1 MKQSQSSSQ
10 PHSFVAEMKEPTEDS
25 HNFFSRWIRVTAPA
39 ELPRNAPFKQREAVR
54 RGRLASAIMFF
65 LIIILF
71 GALMIG
77 ILGTNHL
84 IIPAVS
90 IMFVLVLAAIYCN
103 RSGHTNTAGLFLS
116 LGYDAAVSSVILTYP
131 GGLTPSILGLYDMLV
146 ISEIFFVTL
155 LPLNWVLFS
164 LILNIAF
171 IITDLSLQAGSASFY
186 TMMQADRMAV
196 ISRPIMLH
204 VIVTAVL
211 YFWIRNN
218 QREMIRADQ
227 AEDLAALRQERVREK
242 EQLQTGIESIQQALV
257 RAANGDFSAQIPL
270 SQENVLWKIAS
281 SINTLLARIQSAR
294 KNEEQVN
301 RFIEHLTHE
310 LQNFLVT
317 RRPPTLPFPP
327 QPGPTTKLVS
337 VLHALM
343 MPRPTNPSASH
354 RSVLPPKLPTSDQQK
369 L

>member
-1 MKQSQSSSQ
+1 MRKPEEGIQ
-10 PHSFVAEMKEPTEDS
+10 
-25 HNFFSRWIRVTAPA
+25 NFFSRWTSMTAPT
-39 ELPRNAPFKQREAVR
+39 ELPRSAPFKQREAVR

-65 LIIILF
+65 LILILLGALTIGIF
-71 GALMIG
+71 GA
-77 ILGTNHL
+77 NHL
-84 IIPAVS
+84 IVPAVTV
-90 IMFVLVLAAIYCN
+90 MFVLVLAAIYLN
-103 RSGHTNTAGLFLS
+103 RSGHMNVAGLFLS
-116 LGYDAAVSSVILTYP
+116 LGYDVSVSSVILTYP

-155 LPLNWVLFS
+155 LPLNWVLLS
-164 LILNIAF
+164 LVLNIAF
-171 IITDLSLQAGSASFY
+171 IITDLSLQGGSASFY
-186 TMMQADRMAV
+186 AMMAGDRMAV

-257 RAANGDFSAQIPL
+257 RAANGDFSAHIPL

-301 RFIEHLTHE
+301 HFIEHLTHE

-317 RRPPTLPFPP
+317 RRPPILPFPP
-327 QPGPTTKLVS
+327 QPGPTTKLVRT
-337 VLHALM
+337 LQALM
-343 MPRPTNPSASH
+343 MSRSPSPSGSH
-354 RSVLPPKLPTSDQQK
+354 RSVPPLNPPASDRQSF
-369 L
+369 